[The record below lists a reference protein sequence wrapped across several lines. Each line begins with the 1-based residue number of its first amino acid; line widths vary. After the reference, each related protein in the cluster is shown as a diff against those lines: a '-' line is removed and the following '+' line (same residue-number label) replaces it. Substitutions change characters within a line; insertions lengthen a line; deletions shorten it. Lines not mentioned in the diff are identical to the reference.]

1 MIIAKVNGQAHR
13 LYVVD
18 GHSHIGSD
26 VDGVSNPNPM
36 APFGT
41 FDFYKKTYQEVIKV
55 TKGNEWKFNSK
66 GVNYEFKIVPNP
78 PVYEICKQAAE
89 TSEQYSKIM
98 ERLENSWMF
107 DFGVGF
113 PFQDKYRADKPEA
126 LYRASNERVAE
137 AVTKFP
143 VSLKM
148 IGYCRVHPDEGQQ
161 AVDEVTHSITVK
173 GLRGLKL
180 HPRSEQ
186 WLDHINNPKAV
197 NVLAEAARLSIPVL
211 FDTRG
216 KESIYNVHEL
226 VKSTRTYLERTS
238 PELVPHLK
246 VLIGHAA
253 AGNFDDART
262 YQAMSDP
269 NCVGELSMIRSP
281 EFEQFIVDF
290 MKKSSAKK
298 DWSKHIVFGSDFPYF
313 FERHAKD
320 ILSFLLT
327 KPFFDAGGT
336 IEDVKNIIGGNML
349 RWLPDYN
356 NSMVTQ
362 VNPVP
367 NPVAVHV
374 KDGENGTSQELIA
387 RVVAKLVDKAGMDVT
402 KFLPMFRE
410 SFGNASKNEYLLGTR
425 WAVDGEQ
432 KDLLFMCMNLF
443 GNMYGLGPLG
453 ENASWNKF
461 GYAYFSDEG
470 FAAMKALADVNVI
483 EDAEDAVK
491 VFKTLFS
498 EEAKT
503 QKKLQPV
510 RPPTKPGAGAPM
522 KPVIKP
528 MKRMPMKRA
537 A

>member
-1 MIIAKVNGQAHR
+1 
-13 LYVVD
+13 
-18 GHSHIGSD
+18 
-26 VDGVSNPNPM
+26 
-36 APFGT
+36 
-41 FDFYKKTYQEVIKV
+41 
-55 TKGNEWKFNSK
+55 
-66 GVNYEFKIVPNP
+66 VNYEFKIVPNP

-246 VLIGHAA
+246 VPRAISTMP
-253 AGNFDDART
+253 ART
-262 YQAMSDP
+262 RQCPTRTA
-269 NCVGELSMIRSP
+269 
-281 EFEQFIVDF
+281 
-290 MKKSSAKK
+290 SA
-298 DWSKHIVFGSDFPYF
+298 SCP
-313 FERHAKD
+313 
-320 ILSFLLT
+320 
-327 KPFFDAGGT
+327 
-336 IEDVKNIIGGNML
+336 
-349 RWLPDYN
+349 
-356 NSMVTQ
+356 
-362 VNPVP
+362 
-367 NPVAVHV
+367 
-374 KDGENGTSQELIA
+374 
-387 RVVAKLVDKAGMDVT
+387 
-402 KFLPMFRE
+402 
-410 SFGNASKNEYLLGTR
+410 
-425 WAVDGEQ
+425 
-432 KDLLFMCMNLF
+432 
-443 GNMYGLGPLG
+443 
-453 ENASWNKF
+453 
-461 GYAYFSDEG
+461 
-470 FAAMKALADVNVI
+470 
-483 EDAEDAVK
+483 
-491 VFKTLFS
+491 
-498 EEAKT
+498 
-503 QKKLQPV
+503 
-510 RPPTKPGAGAPM
+510 
-522 KPVIKP
+522 
-528 MKRMPMKRA
+528 
-537 A
+537 